1 MGALFAKWDS
11 LNGDLYFQDYICIQ
25 LQMILEEWGGMV
37 GEEKERWCVGLVVGG
52 GDGVRFNTRPLSM
65 NNSII

>member
-25 LQMILEEWGGMV
+25 LQMILEEGG
-37 GEEKERWCVGLVVGG
+37 WDGG
-52 GDGVRFNTRPLSM
+52 GGERGGGWVWWWVVVMGFV
-65 NNSII
+65 SILFLCL

>member
-25 LQMILEEWGGMV
+25 LQMIWKGGV
-37 GEEKERWCVGLVVGG
+37 AVAEGVGG
-52 GDGVRFNTRPLSM
+52 VV
-65 NNSII
+65 SILFLCL

>member
-25 LQMILEEWGGMV
+25 LQMILEEGGV
-37 GEEKERWCVGLVVGG
+37 GWRGRRERWWVGLVVGG
-52 GDGVRFNTRPLSM
+52 GDGVRFNTLPLSM

>member
-25 LQMILEEWGGMV
+25 LQMILEEGRVGG
-37 GEEKERWCVGLVVGG
+37 ERDGGWVGLVG
-52 GDGVRFNTRPLSM
+52 GDGVRFNTLPLSM

>member
-25 LQMILEEWGGMV
+25 LQIILEEGGGM
-37 GEEKERWCVGLVVGG
+37 GEGGFGG
-52 GDGVRFNTRPLSM
+52 GWW
-65 NNSII
+65 